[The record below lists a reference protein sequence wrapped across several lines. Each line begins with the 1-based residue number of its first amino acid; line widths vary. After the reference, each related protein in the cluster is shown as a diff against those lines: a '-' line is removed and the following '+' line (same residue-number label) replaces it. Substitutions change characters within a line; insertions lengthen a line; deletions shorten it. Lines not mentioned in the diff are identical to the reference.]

1 MATADNNIAAQSTQD
16 DGHAV
21 IRSQAD
27 QLVQCIQQMR
37 QEQGI
42 ADSEPI
48 SIYVTNT
55 QTVRSA
61 VKQFHDYLKQATN
74 AEDIVQV
81 NIDGGVPMPD
91 TIPQAEFHVGDE
103 TVTIAISRS

>member
-1 MATADNNIAAQSTQD
+1 MATANNNTAVQGNNGND
-16 DGHAV
+16 V

-27 QLVQCIQQMR
+27 KLVQCIQQMR

-42 ADSEPI
+42 AESEPI

-61 VKQFHDYLKQATN
+61 IKQFHDYMKEATN

-81 NIDGGVPMPD
+81 NVDGGVPMPD
-91 TIPQAEFHVGDE
+91 TLPQAEFHVGDE